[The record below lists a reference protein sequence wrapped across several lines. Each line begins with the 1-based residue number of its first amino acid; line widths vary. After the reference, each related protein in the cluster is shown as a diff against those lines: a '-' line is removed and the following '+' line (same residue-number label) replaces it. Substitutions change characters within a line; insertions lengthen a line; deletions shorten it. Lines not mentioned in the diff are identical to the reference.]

1 MIETPDTGRDDAGL
15 RTAGASMS
23 QSDADLWFVREVLPL
38 EAALMQY
45 LRRNCRNKADIA
57 DLAQD
62 VYVQVYEAALV
73 ARPERPRA
81 FVLATAR
88 NLLINRV
95 RRDQIVRI
103 EAVADLEA
111 INVALDEPSPER
123 TAIARDTLRR
133 LQAGLESLPPRCR
146 QAVVMKKVEGL
157 SAREIASRMGITENT
172 VNRHL
177 TEGMLMLADCL
188 YGEAA
193 GKGGE
198 P

>member
-1 MIETPDTGRDDAGL
+1 MIETPETGRENSGSQG
-15 RTAGASMS
+15 AGAAMTVSET
-23 QSDADLWFVREVLPL
+23 DIWFVREVLPL
-38 EAALMQY
+38 EATLMQF
-45 LRRNCRNKADIA
+45 LRRNCRNKADIP
-57 DLAQD
+57 DLCQD
-62 VYVQVYEAALV
+62 VYVRVYEAALER
-73 ARPERPRA
+73 RPERPKA

-111 INVALDEPSPER
+111 VNIALDEPSPER
-123 TAIARDTLRR
+123 AVIARDMLRR
-133 LQAGLESLPPRCR
+133 LQSALDRLPARCR

-157 SAREIASRMGITENT
+157 PAREIASRMGISENT

-188 YGEAA
+188 YGET
-193 GKGGE
+193 GNG

>member
-1 MIETPDTGRDDAGL
+1 MIETPESGRDDAGL
-15 RTAGASMS
+15 QSAGASMTV
-23 QSDADLWFVREVLPL
+23 SDVDLWFVREVLPL
-38 EAALMQY
+38 ESALMQY
-45 LRRNCRNKADIA
+45 LRRNCRNKAEIP
-57 DLAQD
+57 DLVQD
-62 VYVQVYEAALV
+62 VYVQVYEAAQIAL
-73 ARPERPRA
+73 PERPKA

-111 INVALDEPSPER
+111 VSVALDEPSPER
-123 TAIARDTLRR
+123 AVIARDMLRR
-133 LQAGLESLPPRCR
+133 LQSALDQLPARCR

-157 SAREIASRMGITENT
+157 PAREIASRMGISENT

-188 YGEAA
+188 YGET
-193 GKGGE
+193 GNG